1 MPYLIC
7 NKCNVYY
14 DIEDPRKMKF
24 SGHQKSK
31 IFECK
36 SEMNDFHTCECGNE
50 LQYFNTMEEYM
61 YGEPENSDIINND
74 IKESDGKGIFYSVN
88 KKNLVTLQM
97 EMLKENKEREEREHL
112 KRDINYKIDHAMEVA
127 KEKISNSS
135 KKEYE
140 PLIVKE
146 YGENPFKKRKEM
158 LMRTM
163 ELLKKFKGE

>member
-14 DIEDPRKMKF
+14 DIENKN
-24 SGHQKSK
+24 
-31 IFECK
+31 
-36 SEMNDFHTCECGNE
+36 EMNDFHTCECGNE

-61 YGEPENSDIINND
+61 YGESENSDIINND
-74 IKESDGKGIFYSVN
+74 VEESDGKGIFYSVN

-163 ELLKKFKGE
+163 ELLKKFKGA

>member
-1 MPYLIC
+1 
-7 NKCNVYY
+7 
-14 DIEDPRKMKF
+14 
-24 SGHQKSK
+24 
-31 IFECK
+31 
-36 SEMNDFHTCECGNE
+36 
-50 LQYFNTMEEYM
+50 
-61 YGEPENSDIINND
+61 
-74 IKESDGKGIFYSVN
+74 
-88 KKNLVTLQM
+88 M

-112 KRDINYKIDHAMEVA
+112 KRDLNYKIDHAMEVA